1 MTHVSNHFRL
11 MGRLNT
17 VPWEY
22 ILLPERRFINL
33 QYDEIKSSR
42 GTFFTCVG
50 FSYTKKRNPSQKNII
65 PWEDMVFFVGRLIYV
80 PWDILKWSHGRFFPC
95 VGLSYTT
102 ENHLMSWLQ
111 TIPWD
116 GKKSHGPKWWFIII
130 PWDGPFLTKCH
141 PMGSF
146 ESERMIFDRPM
157 GWLSPCD
164 ATEQMKMNDS
174 EQWTDLTAL
183 PLDLTPSLSQQ
194 TTPLKGHHYYHSSPS
209 PHLIDINLTP
219 SPTLTPSPPLMTYYT
234 HINYT

>member
-1 MTHVSNHFRL
+1 MWRNINVAFDEHRTTNVSNQFHL

-33 QYDEIKSSR
+33 QHDEIKSSR
-42 GTFFTCVG
+42 GAFLTCVG

-65 PWEDMVFFVGRLIYV
+65 PWEDIVFLVGRVIYV
-80 PWDILKWSHGRFFPC
+80 SWDDFKWSHGRFFPC
-95 VGLSYTT
+95 VGSSYTT

-157 GWLSPCD
+157 GWSCPCD
-164 ATEQMKMNDS
+164 E
-174 EQWTDLTAL
+174 
-183 PLDLTPSLSQQ
+183 
-194 TTPLKGHHYYHSSPS
+194 
-209 PHLIDINLTP
+209 
-219 SPTLTPSPPLMTYYT
+219 PLMPSDIICIVSRT
-234 HINYT
+234 HCNMMSPADTNFGERLFQIPVKNIK